1 MSDNSNGGIEWEGY
15 FIPTITSKATLT
27 YGTTASFTF
36 EFQTEGADTY
46 TEHMRVG
53 TVPVS
58 VGGNVSFGGTFTTA
72 ASGAG
77 NAITLTTATKRVNVA
92 IGQTVTGPSNIVSGS
107 TVYSVSQDGNTV
119 TLVHPDVTEPDAGTP
134 AVTGSYSNTSTTLF
148 SDTGVTTRKEYSTTV
163 TIKHLRDNETKA
175 NLRMRLGLVK
185 K

>member
-1 MSDNSNGGIEWEGY
+1 
-15 FIPTITSKATLT
+15 
-27 YGTTASFTF
+27 
-36 EFQTEGADTY
+36 
-46 TEHMRVG
+46 MRVG

-119 TLVHPDVTEPDAGTP
+119 TLADPVRLTVWYIALKVSTVP
-134 AVTGSYSNTSTTLF
+134 TSK
-148 SDTGVTTRKEYSTTV
+148 S
-163 TIKHLRDNETKA
+163 
-175 NLRMRLGLVK
+175 
-185 K
+185 